1 MLTAAPEGFSP
12 QASMSIA
19 TLLATVSARSQ
30 APRLPLRAKKPVTVA
45 LRVPL
50 VLETGPTVCASVC
63 LAGAVSSCDR
73 LAQAGQRSAEAAKN
87 ARASWAEGND
97 TTICWTI

>member
-12 QASMSIA
+12 HAAMSMA

-30 APRLPLRAKKPVTVA
+30 APLLPLRAKMPVIVA

-50 VLETGPTVCASVC
+50 VLETGPTLCASVC
-63 LAGAVSSCDR
+63 PAGVVSSCCR

-87 ARASWAEGND
+87 ARAVSGHV
-97 TTICWTI
+97 IPQV